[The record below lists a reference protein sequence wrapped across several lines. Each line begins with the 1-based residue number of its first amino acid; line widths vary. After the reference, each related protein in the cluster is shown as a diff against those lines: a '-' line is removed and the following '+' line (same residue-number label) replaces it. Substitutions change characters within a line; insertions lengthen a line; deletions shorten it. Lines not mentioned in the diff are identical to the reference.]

1 MLRTT
6 GDSGLPPEGMSLVGA
21 ELRPLD
27 PASKALPH
35 SFSTMGCGTLLI
47 DKPQKI
53 TITSGP
59 PGAKV
64 ELDGE
69 DKGVTPIELLL
80 ETHKSYEVV
89 VTPTEYPPETRVIK
103 RTLKGWYIVGDIF
116 LLIVPLIVDIAT
128 DSLHALE
135 PKKLHFQFEAV
146 EPPPAPVIAPAPS
159 PALAPPAPRVAR
171 RTDRAAKSTEY
182 HCCVNR
188 AYYDCPDPAAV
199 ARCAPPELAGCLMN
213 CGVMDASCPE
223 DCLSRYPVD
232 PSDCSRDSSRD
243 TRCR

>member
-1 MLRTT
+1 MDRR
-6 GDSGLPPEGMSLVGA
+6 LPCLCLA
-21 ELRPLD
+21 
-27 PASKALPH
+27 ALLTI
-35 SFSTMGCGTLLI
+35 STMGCGTLLI

-59 PGAKV
+59 AGAKV

-89 VTPTEYPPETRVIK
+89 VTPPEHPPETRVIK

-116 LLIVPLIVDIAT
+116 LAVVPLIVDIAT

-135 PKKLHFQFEAV
+135 PKTLHFQFEAV
-146 EPPPAPVIAPAPS
+146 EPPPPVVAPAP
-159 PALAPPAPRVAR
+159 APAPGPSARRVAR
-171 RTDRAAKSTEY
+171 RAERAEKAVEY

-188 AYYDCPDPAAV
+188 AYYDCPDAGAV

-213 CGVMDASCPE
+213 CGLMDASCPE
-223 DCLSRYPVD
+223 GCLSRYPVD
-232 PSDCSRDSSRD
+232 PSDCSRDPSRD
-243 TRCR
+243 TNCK